1 MSRKFLLGFAALAML
16 SACGVKGDLERPDPL
31 WGSADAIQRE
41 CQRQAENNEQQDPR
55 CAQYQ
60 TGAQPTP

>member
-1 MSRKFLLGFAALAML
+1 MSRLILSACALAML

-31 WGSADAIQRE
+31 WGREDALRRE
-41 CQRQAENNEQQDPR
+41 CSRQLERNEQQDPR

-60 TGAQPTP
+60 TGVPQPQ